1 MANNKNKQSEGN
13 VVYTHPDWVD
23 RTIAIARQYTDT
35 EIFIDPCAGAGA
47 FIDGCNRI
55 GAASIGYDIQP
66 MRWDINKRDLYARTR
81 LFNWPVITNPP
92 FSRNAATKVFNH
104 IAKCKAPLI
113 IMFWPASYRKWSR
126 IDALDANYEL
136 LHNELFLGPQKFFE
150 GPYKRDTMNMCIQVW
165 KRLPYGKTRAKIT
178 PKVSKILQQWKVKRT
193 YQAAVP
199 EDVKLKFCFQGFSCG
214 KLLSVKP
221 GETFPHNTYH
231 YLRADTPKWILKA
244 LRSIPWAS
252 YYNNTGQIGSKSLSM
267 AEINYELDNSITG
280 EDND

>member
-150 GPYKRDTMNMCIQVW
+150 GPYEKDTMNMCIQVW
-165 KRLPYGKTRAKIT
+165 ERVSYKRPKAKPENITHIQDWVIRGQYGAPI
-178 PKVSKILQQWKVKRT
+178 PIDC
-193 YQAAVP
+193 A
-199 EDVKLKFCFQGFSCG
+199 LKFCYLGYSCG
-214 KLLSVKP
+214 KLMAIKP
-221 GETFPHNTYH
+221 GETFPKNTYH
-231 YLRADTPKWILKA
+231 YLRADTPDWILNA
-244 LRSIPWAS
+244 LRTQDWSC
-252 YYNNTGQIGSKSLSM
+252 YYNNTGQLGSRSLSFT
-267 AEINYELDNSITG
+267 EINYTLDG
-280 EDND
+280 LL